1 MLFIDVAQ
9 HGEMM
14 EARTYSITDLAEEF
28 EVTSRT
34 IRFYEDKGL
43 SAPERQGL
51 TRVYSRGDRARL
63 KLILRGRRLGF
74 SLQEIKKMIDLYNP
88 GEEPME
94 QLKYTLQKCNDQLEK
109 LLEQRK
115 DINDAIEELEAGIAD
130 LKEYLEA
137 RVAGEVPEGKKL
149 A

>member
-1 MLFIDVAQ
+1 
-9 HGEMM
+9 M
-14 EARTYSITDLAEEF
+14 EKERYSITDLAEEF

-43 SAPERQGL
+43 ISPFREGL

-74 SLQEIKKMIDLYNP
+74 SLQEIKKMIDLYDP
-88 GEEPME
+88 TQGVSKE
-94 QLKYTLQKCNDQLEK
+94 QLTYTLKKCKDQLDK
-109 LLEQRK
+109 LIVQRK
-115 DINDAIEELEAGIAD
+115 DINDAILELEDGIS
-130 LKEYLEA
+130 ELENFLSQNTCDSEA
-137 RVAGEVPEGKKL
+137 PKKKL

>member
-1 MLFIDVAQ
+1 
-9 HGEMM
+9 M
-14 EARTYSITDLAEEF
+14 EANTFSITDLAEEF
-28 EVTSRT
+28 QVTSRT

-43 SAPERQGL
+43 ISPERHGL

-88 GEEPME
+88 DGEPME
-94 QLKYTLQKCNDQLEK
+94 QLKYTLQKCDDQLQK
-109 LLEQRK
+109 LVEQRK
-115 DINDAIEELEAGIAD
+115 DINDAIEELESGIAD
-130 LKEYLEA
+130 LKDYLNA
-137 RVAGEVPEGKKL
+137 RIAGKEPAKKKL

>member
-1 MLFIDVAQ
+1 LVQNGMK
-9 HGEMM
+9 M
-14 EARTYSITDLAEEF
+14 EAQTFSITDLAEEF
-28 EVTSRT
+28 QVTSRT

-43 SAPERQGL
+43 VTPGRQGL

-88 GEEPME
+88 DGEPTE
-94 QLKYTLQKCNDQLEK
+94 QLNYTLQKCDDQLQK
-109 LLEQRK
+109 LIAQRT
-115 DINDAIEELEAGIAD
+115 DINEAIEELEAGIAE
-130 LKEYLEA
+130 LQEYLDA
-137 RVAGEVPEGKKL
+137 RVAGKRPEKKKL